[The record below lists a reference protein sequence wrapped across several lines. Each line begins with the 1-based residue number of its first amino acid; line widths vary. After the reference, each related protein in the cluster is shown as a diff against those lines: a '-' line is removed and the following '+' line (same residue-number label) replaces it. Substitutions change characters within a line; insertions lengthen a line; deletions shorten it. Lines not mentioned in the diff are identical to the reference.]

1 MERVS
6 IKANSFFF
14 KKKKGVSAVI
24 GVILMV
30 AITVAIAA
38 TVYIYVSQ
46 YYEEERLTVEGTVQ
60 SVVEWGIYDDPSCA
74 ECNDT
79 IYNITLDDNES
90 YLMMF
95 RTDAAVVPP
104 VDETLRFYYNLV
116 DDYYDVYRIKSL

>member
-1 MERVS
+1 
-6 IKANSFFF
+6 
-14 KKKKGVSAVI
+14 
-24 GVILMV
+24 MV